1 MATLEKAEELEQ
13 RVMINAGEQS
23 AQALIRLSGKATQE
37 IVDGG
42 WKFTKGRA
50 AAFQRTLGDMADGI
64 RDRSHEKKWGSEVTV
79 KEFSDTVEGKREIVD
94 VDDDEL
100 VGEVRQELRKHG
112 VTFAVERDEEGQHYL
127 HVRGNDASLIAH
139 ALERAQERLDGRRL
153 NQEITELGQAAAW
166 VEKQEAPPN
175 DKRAELR
182 NSADYLK
189 ASPEEQAEMSTQLE
203 SSLAADAQ
211 QRIDNNQ
218 RGQVP
223 PKVLEAEERGLRGM
237 DVAVEL
243 REQAQTLAR
252 EGTPPRGAER
262 ETPQQETGTPEREAP
277 QREEA
282 APEQAPTADDL
293 DAHEEAYLNERRE
306 SLDHNG
312 ADLPEGYV
320 TEQTTP
326 AVPGDVELGPKP
338 LGQYDANLSPAEHM
352 ERGREI
358 RDARAWALENDRDAL
373 RAYEHG
379 DMGAEHPADSWKHEN
394 TLLSK
399 YRGAVADG
407 YKPSATRAEPKFTN
421 SREQS
426 KANIREKIAVLS
438 DRLRNLA
445 GTTAPTRT
453 RGLDA
458 HIEPQKGPRR

>member
-13 RVMINAGEQS
+13 RVMINAGEKG
-23 AQALIRLSGKATQE
+23 AEALMRLPGTLSKLLLAAGAKGGQYIGGKYNDLHDHLQNS
-37 IVDGG
+37 ID
-42 WKFTKGRA
+42 
-50 AAFQRTLGDMADGI
+50 AFADGM
-64 RDRSHEKKWGSEVTV
+64 RERAHEKKWGSEVTV

-100 VGEVRQELRKHG
+100 VDEVRQELRKHG

-166 VEKQEAPPN
+166 VEKQEAPAN
-175 DKRAELR
+175 EKRAELR

-211 QRIDNNQ
+211 QRIDTNS

-262 ETPQQETGTPEREAP
+262 DTPQQETGTPDREAP

-282 APEQAPTADDL
+282 APEHAQAEDRSAPTADDL
-293 DAHEEAYLNERRE
+293 DVHEEDYLNGRRE
-306 SLDHNG
+306 GLDHKG
-312 ADLPEGYV
+312 TDLPEGYA
-320 TEQTTP
+320 TP
-326 AVPGDVELGPKP
+326 AVQEATPELNPMQQEASLPEGYEGRTAPAP
-338 LGQYDANLSPAEHM
+338 SQTAPASDRAARAPERSPAP
-352 ERGREI
+352 R
-358 RDARAWALENDRDAL
+358 RDDKNDRGG
-373 RAYEHG
+373 HG
-379 DMGAEHPADSWKHEN
+379 PGSPSKDRPKLADH
-394 TLLSK
+394 
-399 YRGAVADG
+399 
-407 YKPSATRAEPKFTN
+407 
-421 SREQS
+421 REQS
-426 KANIREKIAVLS
+426 KASVREKIGKLS
-438 DRLRNLA
+438 DRLKQGTGA
-445 GTTAPTRT
+445 GALTPERKLGAHKKGPTR
-453 RGLDA
+453 
-458 HIEPQKGPRR
+458 